1 MSDKQML
8 ENIEEAIKNGQPKE
22 TGKTKTNKTK
32 NTTQYAL
39 DSDIRKQTPGLRSIS
54 QQLA

>member
-1 MSDKQML
+1 ML

-39 DSDIRKQTPGLRSIS
+39 DSDIRTPGVKTNRHL
-54 QQLA
+54 